1 MLCHDMRC
9 IFLIAPL
16 SYAAVALALGQCEKR
31 LRDEKLATSS
41 LVKLLYVTM
50 PQGEFWVMTSG

>member
-1 MLCHDMRC
+1 LHCLTPH
-9 IFLIAPL
+9 L
-16 SYAAVALALGQCEKR
+16 
-31 LRDEKLATSS
+31 S